1 MDGIFGFTGIVLFI
15 IGLIMLIVRFIK
27 KTNKKTPM
35 IILIIGIIFTAIG
48 FSLSSSNETNDNN
61 KQESSSSE
69 TKTTTSNSSNES
81 LTQFEEFLETNNHD
95 WGAFLDSYYS
105 ISPVTEQN
113 TAFTKY
119 ISGKTFTFEGTVIET
134 MTTRIAI
141 IADKEYDDKSWSDI
155 STTPKVSYVIFAKD
169 VNNADTFTKGDKVTF
184 TGEISS
190 RGSNIE
196 KSYAQWD
203 MINSKVSKK

>member
-1 MDGIFGFTGIVLFI
+1 MDGIFGFTGIVLFF

-35 IILIIGIIFTAIG
+35 ILLIIGIIFTAVG
-48 FSLSSSNETNDNN
+48 FSLSSSNEANDNN

-69 TKTTTSNSSNES
+69 TQTTTSNSSNKS
-81 LTQFEEFLETNNHD
+81 LTQFEEFLEANNHD

-105 ISPVTEQN
+105 ITPATEQN

-119 ISGKTFTFEGTVIET
+119 ISGKTYTFEETVIES

>member
-1 MDGIFGFTGIVLFI
+1 
-15 IGLIMLIVRFIK
+15 IK

-35 IILIIGIIFTAIG
+35 ILLIIGIIFTAVG
-48 FSLSSSNETNDNN
+48 FSLSSSNEANDNN

-69 TKTTTSNSSNES
+69 TQTTTSNSSNKS
-81 LTQFEEFLETNNHD
+81 LTQFEEFLEANNHD

-105 ISPVTEQN
+105 ITPATEQN

-119 ISGKTFTFEGTVIET
+119 ISGKTYTFEGTVIES